1 MLSLIITSSVSYSP
15 PPDVDFTASFSAWKA
30 QFGMVY
36 ASAEAEA
43 KAFSAFAH
51 NDEKIRIHNA
61 KNLNFTLGHNAFS
74 GMTADEFF
82 EGRLG
87 YSRNVMTR
95 DTFSARVHQVDSSIT
110 VASAV
115 DWVEAGAVTAVKNQ
129 QTCGGCWAFSAA
141 GAIEGAYQIETGQLV
156 SLSEE
161 DLIQCNTLTDSGC
174 NGGLMDNA
182 FRWVE
187 SNGIAS
193 EAAYPYTSGG
203 GTTGS
208 CRLIKELSP
217 VVKISGFTDVTADS
231 PTALMSAVSQQP
243 VSIAIEADKS
253 VFQLYSGGVMDS
265 TACGT
270 NLDHGVLLVGYSSTG
285 TSPYWKI
292 KNSWGSDWGEDG
304 YIRLGMASSGSG
316 ICGMYKQPSYPTGAT
331 SA

>member
-1 MLSLIITSSVSYSP
+1 MLSLITTSTVSYSP
-15 PPDVDFTASFSAWKA
+15 PVVDFTAGFSSWKA
-30 QFGMVY
+30 QFKKVY
-36 ASAEAEA
+36 ATAEAEA

-51 NDEKIRIHNA
+51 NDEKIRTHNA
-61 KNLNFTLGHNAFS
+61 KKLNFTLGHNAFS
-74 GMTADEFF
+74 DLMAEEFF
-82 EGRLG
+82 STRLG
-87 YSRNVMTR
+87 YNRNLMTR
-95 DTFSARVHQVDSSIT
+95 NTFSTSVHQVDSSVK

-141 GAIEGAYQIETGQLV
+141 GAIEGAYAIETGELM

-161 DLIQCNTLTDSGC
+161 DLIQCNTATDSGC

-182 FRWVE
+182 FQWVE

-208 CRLIKELSP
+208 CRTSKELSP
-217 VVKISGFTDVTADS
+217 VVKISGFTDVTPDS
-231 PTALMSAVSQQP
+231 PSALMSAVAQQP

-285 TSPYWKI
+285 DSPYWKV
-292 KNSWGSDWGEDG
+292 KNSWGSSWGEGG
-304 YIRLGMASSGSG
+304 YIRLGMATSGPG
-316 ICGMYKQPSYPTGAT
+316 ICGMYQQPSYPTGAT